1 MKSFA
6 KMLLLS
12 LYLSCMFSV
21 LNAQAVYNKTLGK
34 SGTVKVDLDG
44 DGKSEII
51 KYDDGFFY
59 INSNGKT
66 VMYDNVD
73 GLSINDIYSKD
84 RYIEIITWGGGSLRD
99 DDDFRI
105 YRYNGREVSQYA
117 SANLIY
123 YGGISD
129 MKQLMRNGNYCYYGA
144 YTHSLQIRSDG
155 KGVISLVNDYDLY
168 GDKWRIRDLRTY
180 YRVRKNYIRYK
191 KDGYAM
197 ELDKASYYPS
207 WPRIAYKYPRAGSN
221 KRVFIV
227 KRGEPIKIIKW
238 KITSKY
244 IYMQVRRV
252 GKQGTGWIVYEEK
265 KDGKSY

>member
-21 LNAQAVYNKTLGK
+21 LNVQAVYNKTLGK

-123 YGGISD
+123 YGDISD
-129 MKQLMRNGNYCYYGA
+129 MKLLMRNGNYC
-144 YTHSLQIRSDG
+144 
-155 KGVISLVNDYDLY
+155 
-168 GDKWRIRDLRTY
+168 
-180 YRVRKNYIRYK
+180 
-191 KDGYAM
+191 
-197 ELDKASYYPS
+197 
-207 WPRIAYKYPRAGSN
+207 
-221 KRVFIV
+221 
-227 KRGEPIKIIKW
+227 
-238 KITSKY
+238 
-244 IYMQVRRV
+244 
-252 GKQGTGWIVYEEK
+252 
-265 KDGKSY
+265 